1 MAGLGNPS
9 GPGGGHAA
17 DRHNAG
23 FRFLERLAVELGG
36 GSFKQKS
43 SFAGAVCRLCPYGSD
58 LWLLKPSTFM
68 NDSGRSLRMAADFL
82 KLSGPDILVV
92 HDDLD
97 LPAGTAR
104 LKRKGGHGG
113 HNGVRDIL
121 RCLGADDF
129 LRLRFGIGRPPGAG
143 GEAVRRYVLSSPDE
157 AQRRLLQEAMDRAL
171 QAMPLVLRGE
181 VQAAFDRL
189 HGAAAGAQDGAA

>member
-1 MAGLGNPS
+1 VAGLGNP
-9 GPGGGHAA
+9 GGHAA

-23 FRFLERLAVELGG
+23 FRFLERLAAELGG
-36 GSFKQKS
+36 GSFKQKP

-58 LWLLKPSTFM
+58 LWLLKPATFM

-97 LPAGTAR
+97 LPAGTVR

-113 HNGVRDIL
+113 HNGLRDIL

-129 LRLRFGIGRPPGAG
+129 LRLRFGIGRPPGADS
-143 GEAVRRYVLSSPDE
+143 EAVRRYVLSSPDQ
-157 AQRRLLQEAMDRAL
+157 APRRLLQEAMERAL
-171 QAMPLVLRGE
+171 QAMPLVLRGD
-181 VQAAFDRL
+181 VQAAFERL
-189 HGAAAGAQDGAA
+189 HGAAGARDGAA